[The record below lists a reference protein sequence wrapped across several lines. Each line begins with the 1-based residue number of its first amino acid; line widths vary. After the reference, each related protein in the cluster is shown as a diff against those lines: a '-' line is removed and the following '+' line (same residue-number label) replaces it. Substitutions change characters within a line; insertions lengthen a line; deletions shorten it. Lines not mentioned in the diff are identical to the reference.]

1 MRKSDLDQRIRWRFE
16 NRTRCEKNKN
26 SKLIEK
32 QLLQQKKDQLQL
44 KKEQLLQQYN
54 DFDIRA
60 QYSEMK
66 QNWLQQQRQ
75 WQSFIQQY
83 AWVVQLP
90 DFPDEKAT
98 QVAFSASTYSND
110 AAIIKVQIIRP
121 E

>member
-1 MRKSDLDQRIRWRFE
+1 MYCQQTQVALPRRGAGPTPRQIPDAEQLLQKMEHEYALLVERMQAYYAVQ
-16 NRTRCEKNKN
+16 
-26 SKLIEK
+26 K

-83 AWVVQLP
+83 A
-90 DFPDEKAT
+90 
-98 QVAFSASTYSND
+98 
-110 AAIIKVQIIRP
+110 
-121 E
+121 